1 MAKKSSNNA
10 VKKLD
15 KQIKDLENS
24 IKEDKSETLPVLD
37 KKKIEE
43 AISNGSAYRKFI
55 ELVENQGGDISYINN
70 IDKFEKSK
78 YIIPVTSLK
87 SGIISDINAEDISNL
102 QSSTFFSNSLSNSL

>member
-43 AISNGSAYRKFI
+43 EMKKTVTTKSNKKGSKGLTLRI
-55 ELVENQGGDISYINN
+55 VPV
-70 IDKFEKSK
+70 
-78 YIIPVTSLK
+78 II
-87 SGIISDINAEDISNL
+87 
-102 QSSTFFSNSLSNSL
+102 

>member
-43 AISNGSAYRKFI
+43 AAKLG
-55 ELVENQGGDISYINN
+55 ENQGSA
-70 IDKFEKSK
+70 
-78 YIIPVTSLK
+78 
-87 SGIISDINAEDISNL
+87 SGFADAMGGKKK
-102 QSSTFFSNSLSNSL
+102 

>member
-43 AISNGSAYRKFI
+43 EQNKCKKCYIQGPTGPKGEQCDPEIS
-55 ELVENQGGDISYINN
+55 
-70 IDKFEKSK
+70 
-78 YIIPVTSLK
+78 
-87 SGIISDINAEDISNL
+87 
-102 QSSTFFSNSLSNSL
+102 